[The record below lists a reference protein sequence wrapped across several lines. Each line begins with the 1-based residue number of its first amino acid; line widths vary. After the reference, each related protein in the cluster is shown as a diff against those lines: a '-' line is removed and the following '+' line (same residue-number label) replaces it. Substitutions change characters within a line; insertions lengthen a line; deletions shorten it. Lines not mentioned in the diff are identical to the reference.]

1 MIRIAI
7 VEDEGVVALDIKRHL
22 ENFGYEVVGI
32 HSTGEEALEK
42 LVEEDPT
49 LILMDIRLQGELD
62 GLETAELIKERYGI
76 PVILL
81 TAYADERTLER
92 AKNIEPFGYIIK
104 PFKERELRTT
114 VEMALYRYR
123 LEQRL
128 QESEERYR
136 RFFLED
142 LSADFVAGSDG
153 RLLACNHSFVQTFGF
168 QSLEEA
174 GGSTLD
180 ELFPDSHRR
189 DEFWRELQ
197 QKRKLVLHE
206 LELMRRDGRSIS
218 LLANV
223 VADHSGNGG
232 ISEIKGYLID
242 ISKRKELEQ
251 QLRQSQKMEAIGR
264 LAGGVAHDFNNILT
278 VIMGY
283 SSMLREKG
291 KGSNPDLNQEVN
303 GIEDAAK
310 RASSLTR
317 QLLAFSRRQVLR
329 PETVGLNSLVT
340 NIEKMIRRLISEE
353 IEMRINLQA
362 EKDSVFIDPGQIE
375 QVLVNLAVNARDAM
389 QGGGSLTI
397 ETFNTLVETPV
408 YSRMGVIPFG
418 EYVCLRV
425 SDTGAGI
432 DESTLN
438 MIFEP
443 FFTTKPEEKGTG
455 LGLSTVYGI
464 VKQSNGYILVDS
476 QIGSGTSFTVYLQH
490 STAEEQKSKE
500 KKSTTSMLTGDERIL
515 VVEDEDSV
523 RQLTE
528 KLLYQY
534 GYTVMS
540 AAGPEEALKICS
552 SRRQGI
558 DLLVTDIVMPGMRG
572 GELADRIREMIP
584 EIKVVFISG
593 YPQKKLENEK
603 HIQPGDRFVSK
614 PFEPRAFVEAVRQVL
629 DGELKD

>member
-1 MIRIAI
+1 MVRII
-7 VEDEGVVALDIKRHL
+7 VVEDEGVVALDIKRHL

-32 HSTGEEALEK
+32 YSTGEEALEN
-42 LVEEDPT
+42 VSEQDPT
-49 LILMDIRLQGELD
+49 LILMDIRLQGDID
-62 GLETAELIKERYGI
+62 GLQTAEIIKERYGI

-123 LEQRL
+123 LEQQL
-128 QESEERYR
+128 QDSEDRYR
-136 RFFLED
+136 RFFLDD
-142 LSADFVAGSDG
+142 LSADFVAQHDG
-153 RLLACNHSFVQTFGF
+153 NIIACNPSFVQTFGF
-168 QSLEEA
+168 ESLEEA
-174 GGSTLD
+174 QTSRLKS
-180 ELFPDSHRR
+180 LFPDDHRWNNFLKTLK
-189 DEFWRELQ
+189 E
-197 QKRKLVLHE
+197 KKKLVLHE
-206 LELMRRDGRSIS
+206 LDLKRMDGNHIS

-223 VADHSGNGG
+223 IANHEEDGE
-232 ISEIKGYLID
+232 IKEIKGYLID

-283 SSMLREKG
+283 GSMLREKS
-291 KGSNPDLNQEVN
+291 KSSNQELEQEIH

-329 PETVGLNSLVT
+329 PESVKLNDLVG

-353 IEMRINLQA
+353 IEMRLKLKA
-362 EKDSVFIDPGQIE
+362 ERDTVYVDPGQIE

-389 QGGGSLTI
+389 QGSGTLII
-397 ETFNTLVETPV
+397 ETFDTRVDSVV
-408 YSRMGVIPFG
+408 YTRMGEVPHG
-418 EYVCLRV
+418 DYVCLQV
-425 SDTGAGI
+425 SDTGVGI

-464 VKQSNGYILVDS
+464 VKQSDGYIAVDS
-476 QIGSGTSFTVYLQH
+476 KVGEGTVFTIYL
-490 STAEEQKSKE
+490 SRSASEAERAQE
-500 KKSTTSMLTGDERIL
+500 KKSDTSSLRGEERIL

-540 AAGPEEALKICS
+540 ASEPEEALQIC
-552 SRRQGI
+552 RNRKHGI
-558 DLLVTDIVMPGMRG
+558 DLLITDIVMPGMRG
-572 GELADRIREMIP
+572 GEFAKQAREIIP
-584 EIKVVFISG
+584 EMKVIFISG
-593 YPQKKLENEK
+593 YPQKKLENEQY
-603 HIQPGDRFVSK
+603 IQSGDRFIAK
-614 PFEPRAFVEAVRQVL
+614 PFQPQNFIENVRGVL
-629 DGELKD
+629 DGELEH